1 MLCFDTGKTARDS
14 TKANPNMKRTGACMD
29 DRQDEVYFLEDDYLK
44 KEEEKKAEIRKI
56 VGYTIL
62 ILAVIAIVG
71 LIWAFL
77 DVLFLIFIFILLGLP
92 AIILVNLFRR

>member
-1 MLCFDTGKTARDS
+1 
-14 TKANPNMKRTGACMD
+14 MD

-77 DVLFLIFIFILLGLP
+77 VVLFLIFIFILLGLP

>member
-1 MLCFDTGKTARDS
+1 MRITAAQGRY
-14 TKANPNMKRTGACMD
+14 RT
-29 DRQDEVYFLEDDYLK
+29 RTIRYSR
-44 KEEEKKAEIRKI
+44 KAEIRKI

>member
-1 MLCFDTGKTARDS
+1 
-14 TKANPNMKRTGACMD
+14 MD
-29 DRQDEVYFLEDDYLK
+29 DRQDEIYFLEDDYLK